1 MDAMKEALKRKMQEH
16 QSGKKPDLEVSIG
29 VGKPQIGAEY
39 SEGEGDSL
47 IDEKRLR
54 EENDLAPESDEDEMG
69 EASQIGELVNQEKGE
84 SDILR
89 QILAALSDRSMPGRE
104 SNGLAER
111 AAMGAKA
118 KLQGMKRA

>member
-1 MDAMKEALKRKMQEH
+1 MDAMKEALKRKMMEH
-16 QSGKKPDLEVSIG
+16 QSGKKPNLEIAIG
-29 VGKPQIGAEY
+29 IPKPDKEY
-39 SEGEGDSL
+39 ADSNEEGDPL
-47 IDEKRLR
+47 LDEKRLK

-69 EASQIGELVNQEKGE
+69 EASQMGQLVNHEKGE
-84 SDILR
+84 DDMLR

-118 KLQGMKRA
+118 KLNGMRKV